1 MSDISGTLDQIA
13 KERKRLQPTPPVG
26 MPVVWFM
33 GGDDKNPRPALVT
46 QVEGPGRVSLV
57 ILPLNTMPQH
67 KMGVLYKD
75 HPDMEEANT
84 PAKRTKGSWD
94 YVPGFPSMIP
104 KEHFEHHKGLLDHR
118 EKQAMAQLQQEEH
131 DAEVRAAKQKE
142 LNKKREA
149 AAV

>member
-1 MSDISGTLDQIA
+1 MSDISGTLDNIA
-13 KERKRLQPTPPVG
+13 KERKRPMPTPPVG
-26 MPVVWFM
+26 MPVVWFL
-33 GGDDKNPRPALVT
+33 GGDEANPRPALVT

-57 ILPLNTMPQH
+57 VLPLNTMPQH

-94 YVPGFPSMIP
+94 YIPGFPSMIP
-104 KEHFEHHKGLLDHR
+104 KEHFEHHKQLLDRR
-118 EKQAMAQLQQEEH
+118 EKQAMAQLEQEER
-131 DAEVRAAKQKE
+131 EAAAMAARKKE
-142 LNKKREA
+142 SAAKREA